1 MVIRNIKENKNSMKG
16 KSARGSSLNRVN
28 GQGSLFEVI
37 LDKNLKEIK
46 GVNYVNIW
54 EIISFEILSVVDS
67 QTDSNKLLKVIK

>member
-54 EIISFEILSVVDS
+54 EIMSFEILTVVDS

>member
-1 MVIRNIKENKNSMKG
+1 MKG
-16 KSARGSSLNRVN
+16 KSARGSGLNRVN

-54 EIISFEILSVVDS
+54 EIMSFEILSVVDS

>member
-54 EIISFEILSVVDS
+54 EIMSFEILSVVDS